1 MCTNSS
7 TSGTTA
13 PRAVIDVPSG
23 APPSS
28 VRTGDIILG
37 IDGEAVDAKDAV
49 DMLRRPPKVF
59 TLDVERVFV
68 M

>member
-1 MCTNSS
+1 
-7 TSGTTA
+7 
-13 PRAVIDVPSG
+13 VIDVPST

-37 IDGEAVDAKDAV
+37 IDGEAVDAKEAV
-49 DMLRRPPKVF
+49 DMLKHPPSVF
-59 TLDVERVFV
+59 TLDVERLCI